1 MLLETP
7 RQFLVAARIAI
18 RDSSPGVVFDQGG
31 ALVGLAIPHSL
42 RGELRLSPR

>member
-1 MLLETP
+1 MVLEAP
-7 RQFLVAARIAI
+7 EQFLVAARIAI